1 MSKNRQIISL
11 CLQSNNKRRTI
22 MKKENELKQPTKKRK
37 TYFRLLKQIM
47 KIRYK
52 EPRFV
57 YLGEKFGYGGVI
69 LSNHEG
75 TDAPMS
81 IEIWNDAPTR
91 MWGAHEMNSGLINMY
106 KYQTR
111 VYYHEKKHWNLHL
124 ARLFCLIASPLTLLF
139 YSGLNLISTYRD
151 NRFLKTLRESVSA
164 IEEGQNIV
172 IFPEDSTNGY
182 LEELEGFHAGFV
194 LLCESCLKKG
204 IDVPVYVTYFQK
216 NTLTYVVDAPIKYS
230 AISQKY
236 GGDKKKIA
244 DALRLRCNELGKMTF
259 EESDQKNSDTATI
272 KNEENLDEIIDN
284 KLA

>member
-1 MSKNRQIISL
+1 M
-11 CLQSNNKRRTI
+11 NKEGTI
-22 MKKENELKQPTKKRK
+22 QLPKKERK
-37 TYFRLLKQIM
+37 AWFRLLKQIM

-57 YLGEKFGYGGVI
+57 YLGEKFGHGGVI

-81 IEIWNDAPTR
+81 LEIWNDAPTR
-91 MWGAHEMNSGLINMY
+91 MWGAHEMNSGLIKMY

-124 ARLFCLIASPLTLLF
+124 ARLFCLIASPLTYLF

-151 NRFLKTLRESVSA
+151 TRFIKTLRESISA

-182 LEELEGFHAGFV
+182 LAELEGFHAGFV
-194 LLCESCLKKG
+194 TLCETCLKKG

-216 NTLTYVVDAPIKYS
+216 DTKTYIVDKPVMYS
-230 AISQKY
+230 QISKKY
-236 GGDKKKIA
+236 GSKKEIA
-244 DALRLRCNELGKMTF
+244 DALRLRCNELGKMKF
-259 EESDQKNSDTATI
+259 EDVVEEPNTNI
-272 KNEENLDEIIDN
+272 ENVINEDNIYELID
-284 KLA
+284 KKMA